1 MEAHGNTR
9 LDTVSRYG
17 LIILAVVQGFALY
30 LLHLSIDH
38 EAWPATDPRWLM
50 AFYALV
56 GGLPVFFYLGLERVM
71 ERRNAWAAAA
81 VGPLLFGLGW
91 HLGWLRWGAG
101 LELPDRSYFTFIFF
115 VSIGISLF
123 ILALYFRIWCI
134 NRTPRFDYRQLLEHS
149 WQHALTLALLGLFL
163 GTFWLLLLLWGALFD
178 IIGIS
183 FFEELFEEPI
193 FLYPASAFVGG
204 WGLVL
209 IRERI
214 RLVATVQSMCEVLI
228 KALLPLAALIGIL
241 FLGALPFTGVAR
253 IWETGHAALLMMSLA
268 TVLLFFFNS
277 VLSENPD
284 HPPYPAWMHGLV
296 IFGVLLLPLNSLLAA
311 WALGLRIEQYGL
323 TVDRLWA
330 ATIQL
335 LLAGFTLSYSVL
347 ILLRRTRALGAI
359 QNANK
364 ILAFVV
370 AGVLILVNTPAAD
383 MRAWAA
389 ESQANRL
396 LNGEVDADSFDYN
409 YLRFSLGAYGVM
421 ELRKLQGSEFAKQ
434 NPLVADRID
443 AVLKQD
449 TPWQHSPVV
458 DKNNRQAV
466 ADMFMVIPQ
475 GTSIPE
481 PLLDMLAKGN
491 GRCLSTPKQCQLVR
505 APFHGGSVYWL
516 LLTNRHGSYVS
527 GSAYSDDSGHM
538 EVIGRLSSPG
548 CRESSEAGLTEDTKL
563 APVESPFVAFT
574 DGQCFYLIQPDIN
587 YFRGL
592 TSQPLQTP

>member
-1 MEAHGNTR
+1 METHDQSR

-17 LIILAVVQGFALY
+17 LIVLAVVQGFALY

-50 AFYALV
+50 AFYALA
-56 GGLPVFFYLGLERVM
+56 GGLPVFFYLGLERAK
-71 ERRNAWAAAA
+71 ERRNIWAVAMI
-81 VGPLLFGLGW
+81 GPLLFGLGW

-101 LELPDRSYFTFIFF
+101 LELPDRPYFTFIFF
-115 VSIGISLF
+115 VSVGVSLF
-123 ILALYFRIWCI
+123 ILALFFRVWCI
-134 NRTPRFDYRQLLEHS
+134 NHTPRFDYRQLLEHS

-163 GTFWLLLLLWGALFD
+163 GTFWLLLILWGALFD

-241 FLGALPFTGVAR
+241 FLGALPFTGVAK

-268 TVLLFFFNS
+268 IVLLFFFNS
-277 VLSENPD
+277 VLSENPE
-284 HPPYPAWMHGLV
+284 HPPYPRWMHSLV
-296 IFGVLLLPLNSLLAA
+296 MFGVFLLPLNSLLAA

-335 LLAGFTLSYSVL
+335 LIAGFTFSYSVL
-347 ILLRRTRALGAI
+347 ILMKRARALGAI
-359 QNANK
+359 QSANK
-364 ILAFVV
+364 VLAFVV
-370 AGVLILVNTPAAD
+370 AGLLILVNTPAAD

-396 LNGEVDADSFDYN
+396 LNGEVEADAFDYN
-409 YLRFSLGAYGVM
+409 YLRFKLGAYGVM
-421 ELRKLQGSEFAKQ
+421 ELKKLQDSKFAKQ
-434 NPLVADRID
+434 TPLVADRID

-449 TPWQHSPVV
+449 NRWQHKSVV
-458 DKNNRQAV
+458 DRNDHQAV
-466 ADMFMVIPQ
+466 ADMFMVIPREAA
-475 GTSIPE
+475 IPK
-481 PLLDMLAKGN
+481 PLLDILTN
-491 GRCLSTPKQCQLVR
+491 DNDYCLSSPKQCQLVR
-505 APFHGGSVYWL
+505 TLSRDGEVYWL
-516 LLTNRHGSYVS
+516 LFTNRYGSYIS
-527 GSAYSDDSGHM
+527 GTAYSDDSGTM
-538 EVIGRLSSPG
+538 RAIGRLSSPG
-548 CRESSEAGLTEDTKL
+548 CHESNKAELNENTKL

-574 DGQCFYLIQPDIN
+574 DGQCFYLIQPDID

-592 TSQPLQTP
+592 TGQP

>member
-1 MEAHGNTR
+1 MEAHGNSR

-38 EAWPATDPRWLM
+38 EVWPATDPRWLM
-50 AFYALV
+50 AFYALA

-71 ERRNAWAAAA
+71 ERRNAWAAAT

-115 VSIGISLF
+115 VSVGVSLF
-123 ILALYFRIWCI
+123 ILALYFRVWCI

-163 GTFWLLLLLWGALFD
+163 GTFWLLLVLWGALFD

-214 RLVATVQSMCEVLI
+214 GLVATVQSMCEVLI

-241 FLGALPFTGVAR
+241 FLGALPFTGVAN
-253 IWETGHAALLMMSLA
+253 IWETGHAAVLMMSLA
-268 TVLLFFFNS
+268 IVLLFFFNS
-277 VLSENPD
+277 VLSENPE
-284 HPPYPAWMHGLV
+284 HPPYPAWMQGLV
-296 IFGVLLLPLNSLLAA
+296 VFGVFLLPLNSLLAA

-335 LLAGFTLSYSVL
+335 LIAGFTLSYSVL

-364 ILAFVV
+364 VLAFVV
-370 AGVLILVNTPAAD
+370 AGVLILVNTPAGD

-396 LNGEVDADSFDYN
+396 LNGEVEADTFDYN
-409 YLRFSLGAYGVM
+409 YLRFKLGAYGVM
-421 ELRKLQGSEFAKQ
+421 ELKKLQDSEFAKQ

-443 AVLKQD
+443 AVLKQE
-449 TPWQHSPVV
+449 TRWQHKPVV
-458 DKNNRQAV
+458 DKNDRQAV
-466 ADMFMVIPQ
+466 ADMFMVIPR
-475 GTSIPE
+475 GTVIPE
-481 PLLDMLAKGN
+481 PLLDTLTEN
-491 GRCLSTPKQCQLVR
+491 NEYCLSSPKQCQLAR
-505 APFHGGSVYWL
+505 AHSHGGAVYWL
-516 LLTNRHGSYVS
+516 LITNRQGSYIS
-527 GSAYSDDSGHM
+527 GTAYSDDSESM
-538 EVIGRLSSPG
+538 KAIGRLSSPG
-548 CRESSEAGLTEDTKL
+548 CHESGEAGLTEDTKL
-563 APVESPFVAFT
+563 TPVESPFVAFT
-574 DGQCFYLIQPDIN
+574 DGQCFYLIQPGIN

-592 TSQPLQTP
+592 TSQS